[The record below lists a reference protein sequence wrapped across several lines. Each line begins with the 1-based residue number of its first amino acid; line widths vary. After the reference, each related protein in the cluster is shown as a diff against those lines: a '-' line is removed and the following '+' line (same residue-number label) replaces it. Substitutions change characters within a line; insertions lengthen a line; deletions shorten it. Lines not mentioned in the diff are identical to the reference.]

1 MRVYLSSGLLTV
13 KQLGDLVDIGF
24 NGWEFIADGAKRLNS
39 ATLSLIQH
47 AVSSC
52 GLEVSIHAPFSDL
65 NIASV
70 NQPIWLETLR
80 QIKETIALAAEY
92 TYIFIVHPGYI
103 SPLATQCLDK
113 AVSKNNDALRAIA
126 QSAAEYGVKATIEN
140 MANVN
145 GFLGRLPQ
153 EIEAMTKN
161 SVGFTFDIGHANTTH
176 SIESFLEMPVDHVH
190 LHDNHG
196 VTDEHLVLGEG
207 SIDWNRTLNALRHY
221 KGAFVIEAK
230 NVDEGAQSL
239 SYLKSTASRRA
250 AELA

>member
-1 MRVYLSSGLLTV
+1 MGVYLSSGLLNA

-24 NGWEFIADGAKRLNS
+24 NGWEFIADGAKRLDFAS
-39 ATLSLIQH
+39 LSLIQH
-47 AVSSC
+47 AVSSF
-52 GLEVSIHAPFSDL
+52 GLEVSIHTPFSDL

-80 QIKETIALAAEY
+80 QIKETIALAAEHA
-92 TYIFIVHPGYI
+92 YIFIIHPGYI
-103 SPLATQCLDK
+103 SPLATQCIDK
-113 AVSKNNDALRAIA
+113 AISKNSEALLAIA
-126 QSAAEYGVKATIEN
+126 QSAAEYGVKATVEN

-145 GFLGRLPQ
+145 GFLGRLPP

-176 SIESFLEMPVDHVH
+176 SIESFLELPIDHVH

-196 VTDEHLVLGEG
+196 TADEHLVLGEG
-207 SIDWNRTLNALRHY
+207 SIDWDRILNALRHY
-221 KGAFVIEAK
+221 KGAFVIEAG

-239 SYLKSTASRRA
+239 SYVKSKASR
-250 AELA
+250 

>member
-1 MRVYLSSGLLTV
+1 MGVYLSSGLLNAR
-13 KQLGDLVDIGF
+13 QLGELADIGF
-24 NGWEFIADGAKRLNS
+24 NGWEFIADGKRLDLT
-39 ATLSLIQH
+39 TLSLIQH

-80 QIKETIALAAEY
+80 QIKEAIALGAEY
-92 TYIFIVHPGYI
+92 ACIFIVHPGYI
-103 SPLATQCLDK
+103 SPLATQCVDK
-113 AVSKNNDALRAIA
+113 AVSKNNEALIAIA
-126 QSAAEYGVKATIEN
+126 QSAAEHGVRATVEN
-140 MANVN
+140 MANVD
-145 GFLGRLPQ
+145 GFLGRLPE

-176 SIESFLEMPVDHVH
+176 SIESFLKMPADHVH

-196 VTDEHLVLGEG
+196 VMDEHLTLGEG
-207 SIDWNRTLNALRHY
+207 NIDWNRILNALRHY
-221 KGAFVIEAK
+221 KGALVIEAR

-250 AELA
+250 EELA